1 VLLMEDR
8 PKGIEKFLA
17 SLPAPATTGT
27 TAALIMHCDPFTLG
41 HRHLIETAARECD
54 RVLVFVLSEDRGHF
68 PAADR
73 LMLVQKGTADLPN
86 VQVLPTGPY
95 LISAATFP
103 TYFLKNTAAIPQVKC
118 QLDLEVF
125 TKYFAPH
132 FSITHR
138 YVGTEPNC
146 PVTAAYNEALSA
158 CLPSHGIAV
167 RQIPRLERGGT
178 PISAGAVRQ
187 LLGTNQPDVLRA
199 FVPESTFQYLAQK
212 QLI

>member
-1 VLLMEDR
+1 
-8 PKGIEKFLA
+8 
-17 SLPAPATTGT
+17 
-27 TAALIMHCDPFTLG
+27 
-41 HRHLIETAARECD
+41 
-54 RVLVFVLSEDRGHF
+54 
-68 PAADR
+68 
-73 LMLVQKGTADLPN
+73 
-86 VQVLPTGPY
+86 
-95 LISAATFP
+95 
-103 TYFLKNTAAIPQVKC
+103 
-118 QLDLEVF
+118 VF